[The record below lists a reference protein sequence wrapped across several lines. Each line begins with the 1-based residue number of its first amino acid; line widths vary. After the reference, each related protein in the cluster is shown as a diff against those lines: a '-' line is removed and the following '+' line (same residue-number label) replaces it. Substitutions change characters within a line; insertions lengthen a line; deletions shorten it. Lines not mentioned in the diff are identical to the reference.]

1 MSNLKWNMN
10 PIGFEGEKIKVDWA
24 SLAQSFR
31 VTLIELNT
39 SWNNG
44 NILVFDGLDAMCQ
57 FYTDAGIEDATDAL
71 KVDIKDE
78 SVVYTQ
84 HLFFMW

>member
-1 MSNLKWNMN
+1 MN
-10 PIGFEGEKIKVDWA
+10 KAKPIKVDWA
-24 SLAQSFR
+24 MLAQSFK
-31 VTLIELNT
+31 VTLVELNT

-57 FYTDAGIEDATDAL
+57 FYTDAEIECATDAL
-71 KVDIKDE
+71 KIDIKE
-78 SVVYTQ
+78 EHVVYTQ